1 MTTNTLLDQQ
11 KEAVREARLWAIETA
26 TTDAERLVEFAQ
38 AADITY
44 PGISDT
50 VIDFFLKGCQSIDN
64 FIAYRIPTYCSE
76 IWRESELE
84 RRAILNETIRKADI
98 KADGRVTCPKCQGT
112 GKFHGITIRKCYR
125 CRGMGSVANDI
136 KAGY

>member
-1 MTTNTLLDQQ
+1 MTNPILDQQ
-11 KEAVREARLWAIETA
+11 KEAVKEARLWAIETPV
-26 TTDAERLVEFAQ
+26 TDAERLIEFAQ

-50 VIDFFLKGCQSIDN
+50 VIDFFLKGCQSIDS
-64 FIAYRIPTYCSE
+64 FIASRIPTYCIE
-76 IWRESELE
+76 IWRDNE
-84 RRAILNETIRKADI
+84 REHRALLNETIRKSNV
-98 KADGRVTCPKCQGT
+98 KAAGRITCPKCQGT
-112 GKFHGITIRKCYR
+112 GKFHGLSTHKCYR